1 MWQQEKKTPNG
12 SNLRKQKAGNK
23 TAVKGEKTKEFLIG
37 SSPDTP
43 GQYFEQGGE
52 NEVTTYTGYSIQPS
66 ISWWKT
72 PNRQRHLHR
81 QLMSLFRNFHPT
93 AGRKFLIKTVSSSV
107 EMKLSDG
114 KRNHTMK
121 RDLDP
126 SSSGSHFCSGH
137 KSFPPQYTC
146 LIKSANQSNINST
159 QGLQM
164 LPKGD
169 GGLKNPPAFPED
181 VNDMNLFSIQNFL
194 SCSPENNKVTE
205 KKKKK
210 K

>member
-1 MWQQEKKTPNG
+1 
-12 SNLRKQKAGNK
+12 
-23 TAVKGEKTKEFLIG
+23 
-37 SSPDTP
+37 
-43 GQYFEQGGE
+43 
-52 NEVTTYTGYSIQPS
+52 
-66 ISWWKT
+66 
-72 PNRQRHLHR
+72 
-81 QLMSLFRNFHPT
+81 MSLFRNFHPT

-137 KSFPPQYTC
+137 KSFPAQYTC

-210 K
+210 KVRRYGRYRKSRKQIIPGTPFI